1 MSRSTALSTSLFL
14 ILYLQ
19 SYFIKCNTN
28 CNLSYSFSYYSVIW
42 ALCQSQRGLSNLQ
55 RLPLDG
61 TAVFA
66 APSPPLSS
74 H

>member
-28 CNLSYSFSYYSVIW
+28 CNLSYSFSYYNVIW